1 MIAPLPVPVWEPA
14 EFHRQL
20 MHALDDAFDSLAT
33 APTFQADWTAWRT
46 VPGTKTQVRQSPM
59 LGNGG
64 PDREAGGFHLFAR
77 RYVEAEQKGS
87 SLRSDRCS
95 FERYQDFAF
104 STGGNWYHGKKLPI
118 MIAECESNSRELL
131 GELSGLLAM
140 RCPLK
145 YLFISGR
152 DTLSRLNAFCDDP
165 ASANVDWGNTTLYV
179 IEIPNE
185 PSRPSTWTA
194 FRASVRNTGESF
206 RFESTV

>member
-1 MIAPLPVPVWEPA
+1 MIDPLPVPVWEPV

-33 APTFQADWTAWRT
+33 APTFLADWTAWRT

-64 PDREAGGFHLFAR
+64 SDREAGGFHLFAR
-77 RYVEAEQKGS
+77 RYVEAEQNGS
-87 SLRSDRCS
+87 SLPSDRCS
-95 FERYQDFAF
+95 FERYQDFVF
-104 STGGNWYHGKKLPI
+104 YTDGDWHRGEKLPI
-118 MIAECESNSRELL
+118 MIAECESNSGELL
-131 GELSGLLAM
+131 GELSGLLER

-152 DTLSRLNAFCDDP
+152 ETLSRLNDQAR
-165 ASANVDWGNTTLYV
+165 ANVDWGNTTLYV
-179 IEIPNE
+179 IEIPDE

-194 FRASVRNTGESF
+194 FKASVQNTGESF
-206 RFESTV
+206 RFESTE